1 MDIGQLTL
9 ALNLGTILGVAA
21 LLFLIW
27 AFATNSRKKDTRKT
41 LFWIGG
47 IAALMFILPIAGVG
61 LNFFGTQ
68 LGGGVQTGA
77 VVPTLPTP
85 GGGTTK
91 VCAVE
96 DTTVTLSSVNKYT
109 EVSTGGSHRYRI
121 NGNPALVVSDAGTFT
136 ASPGD
141 TVTVLFG
148 NETDGTYYG
157 ALATEVIGCQGTQTI
172 SAKRVQNGTMTIN
185 VYNEEGNQING
196 NAENETLAAGDIA
209 SLKWEVRGTNQQGY
223 PFGGVFML
231 EVNKTDY
238 DEGNLKLFLDGT
250 ELSKTTTPDVQALSS
265 VDNTIISFLAPAIEG
280 AALHTGTII
289 LDVDSGANPGNT
301 NDPVIRFRPYDYFIN
316 EDTGGSYDGPAAEDE
331 DNAASF
337 GHLTSTTI
345 HVN

>member
-9 ALNLGTILGVAA
+9 AWNLGTILGVAA
-21 LLFLIW
+21 LVFLIW
-27 AFATNSRKKDTRKT
+27 AIATEKKKKDTKKT

-47 IAALMFILPIAGVG
+47 VAVILFILPIAGVG

-68 LGGGVQTGA
+68 LGGEVQPGA
-77 VVPTLPTP
+77 VVPQLPTP

-109 EVSTGGSHRYRI
+109 EVATGGTHRHRT
-121 NGNPALVVSDAGTFT
+121 NGNPALTVSDAGTFT

-172 SAKRVQNGTMTIN
+172 SAKRVQNGTMSIN

-231 EVNKTDY
+231 EVNKSDY
-238 DEGNLKLFLDGT
+238 DEGNLRLFLDGV
-250 ELSKTTTPDVQALSS
+250 ELSKTDTPDVQALTS

-289 LDVDSGANPGNT
+289 LDVDTTNNPGT
-301 NDPVIRFRPYDYFIN
+301 LNDPVLRFRPYDYFIN

-331 DNAASF
+331 DNVASF
-337 GHLTSTTI
+337 GHLSSATI
-345 HVN
+345 SIT